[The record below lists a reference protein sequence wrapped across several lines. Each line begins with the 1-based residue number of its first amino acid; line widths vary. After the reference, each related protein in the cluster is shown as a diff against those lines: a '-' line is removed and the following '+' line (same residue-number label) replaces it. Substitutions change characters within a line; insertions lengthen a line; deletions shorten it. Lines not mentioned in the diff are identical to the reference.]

1 MGYFCKIIMKYTIV
15 LAALGLVSGIKLSKD
30 DEDYPHWMNGFGGY
44 HTYVRDVPNRFEE
57 ESDDRLMHS
66 LYSNYAHEG
75 KVDGKPNGHFW
86 LDEPNAKAASV
97 EVVGTHLGLKAADA
111 EAYVANAFPDL
122 WKRFDVNEEGK
133 VEIDRMPVFLRMI
146 CGNAEACIGL
156 Q

>member
-1 MGYFCKIIMKYTIV
+1 
-15 LAALGLVSGIKLSKD
+15 
-30 DEDYPHWMNGFGGY
+30 MNGFGGY
-44 HTYVRDVPNRFEE
+44 HTYIRDVPNRFEA
-57 ESDDRLMHS
+57 ESDDRLMNS

-86 LDEPNAKAASV
+86 VDEENARAVSL
-97 EVVGTHLGLKAADA
+97 EVVGTHLGLQGAAG
-111 EAYVANAFPDL
+111 ESYIKSNFPNI

-133 VEIDRMPVFLRMI
+133 VEIDRMPAFLRMI